1 MPRVFVTVGTTR
13 FDELIKVM
21 SQESV
26 IQALHDHGYSHLV
39 MQIGTGEEPEINH
52 TSIPAGMKVEFF
64 GKKDSIHDDVQQA
77 DLIIS
82 HAGSGSLFESLRM
95 GKKIIAVPNESLM
108 GNHQTELANAL
119 GQDGNVISARI
130 HNLEQLI
137 VEQGDELFTQ
147 RLQQLKPMQK
157 ANTKAF
163 ADVVDDEMMN

>member
-1 MPRVFVTVGTTR
+1 MPRVFVTVGTTQ
-13 FDELIKVM
+13 FNDLIKIM
-21 SQESV
+21 SKPSV
-26 IQALHDHGYSHLV
+26 FRALHDHGYSHLI
-39 MQIGTGEEPEINH
+39 MQIGTGEEPEINDE
-52 TSIPAGMKVEFF
+52 SIPLGMKVEFF
-64 GKKDSIHDDVQQA
+64 RKKDSIQNDVQQA

-108 GNHQTELANAL
+108 DNHQTELANAL

-147 RLQQLKPMQK
+147 RLQQLKPMKK

-163 ADVVDDEMMN
+163 ADVVDEEMMN